1 MENRETLRPFD
12 VLDCIRGWQKGGSKR
27 RVEVGIKVFYR
38 IMLKNIFFRLC
49 HKNG

>member
-27 RVEVGIKVFYR
+27 RVEVGDKS
-38 IMLKNIFFRLC
+38 IFIVSC
-49 HKNG
+49 